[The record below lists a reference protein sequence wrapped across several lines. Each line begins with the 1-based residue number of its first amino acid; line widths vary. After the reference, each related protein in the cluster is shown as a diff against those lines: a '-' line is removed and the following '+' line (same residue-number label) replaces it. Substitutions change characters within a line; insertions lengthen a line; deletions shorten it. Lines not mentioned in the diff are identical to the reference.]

1 MIILLLFSFCFGA
14 IVHVGPGQTYTSINT
29 ALSTEGG
36 QNTFIIHD
44 DTYAENITSI
54 PSGTSG
60 TYTILQADND
70 GGVNIT
76 GGLTIGNNY
85 IKIEGLKFTDTGETE
100 ITGQYIKILRTAF
113 NGGPGSGNSV
123 SLLINA
129 TSYVLLEDCW
139 VYGSGGRY
147 KVLVFQ
153 SDYVVLRRVLARHDG
168 GWQCDGSNP
177 EAGIQIYNS
186 ADCSVQNC
194 IVIDTHDSSC
204 PLGNFST
211 TRHNNPPYTKL
222 NTNNSWLGCMVI
234 NGSGLESGFIGD
246 LDANGNQTITDF
258 LVLGA
263 DYGFSAGSDPGTF
276 NFNRA
281 SILASGGDIGMGS
294 WGSASVTATNVIVS
308 GFSNDD
314 FDGVSPTYFD
324 TYNNGESQ
332 SGTGQQTYNPES
344 NGWLYPVRIEL
355 GSNLKTDGSAG
366 GQIGAQIVTKIG
378 ASESLYGEANYN
390 ADTAEELWPW
400 PNEARIRADLV
411 AVADRGFCANGE
423 TLTNYIMNYLGNGNP
438 YSNDITSPTAT
449 GTLTANG
456 YDSCDILISVVSA
469 DMDTMILWYDDAATV
484 FDTLYNAATL
494 DTTVVATGTDSLY
507 YWAVDDSSNTTAKT
521 FMDVVTI
528 PTEPS
533 PGVIGTIGVG
543 SGIITTGTGEIK

>member
-1 MIILLLFSFCFGA
+1 MSS
-14 IVHVGPGQTYTSINT
+14 Q
-29 ALSTEGG
+29 ST
-36 QNTFIIHD
+36 
-44 DTYAENITSI
+44 
-54 PSGTSG
+54 
-60 TYTILQADND
+60 
-70 GGVNIT
+70 
-76 GGLTIGNNY
+76 
-85 IKIEGLKFTDTGETE
+85 
-100 ITGQYIKILRTAF
+100 
-113 NGGPGSGNSV
+113 
-123 SLLINA
+123 
-129 TSYVLLEDCW
+129 
-139 VYGSGGRY
+139 
-147 KVLVFQ
+147 
-153 SDYVVLRRVLARHDG
+153 
-168 GWQCDGSNP
+168 
-177 EAGIQIYNS
+177 
-186 ADCSVQNC
+186 
-194 IVIDTHDSSC
+194 
-204 PLGNFST
+204 
-211 TRHNNPPYTKL
+211 
-222 NTNNSWLGCMVI
+222 
-234 NGSGLESGFIGD
+234 
-246 LDANGNQTITDF
+246 
-258 LVLGA
+258 
-263 DYGFSAGSDPGTF
+263 GTF